1 MDDDIGTQILERATT
16 GPYDRPIQRF
26 LIIGDRLLLA
36 GVLLAAAFGL
46 FIALEVVGGFRS
58 VDRAPLLYL
67 FSALTGGNFTL
78 ITIIVSIN
86 QLVVSRQLSTPGEL
100 RTQIE
105 ETNEYRESVIDT
117 LPDNDVAPVTPT
129 EFLHLLLRATRESL
143 ARLEYESDTLEDGEV
158 STDGG
163 NPETRNG
170 DDLQGT
176 QRQGTDATEASDL
189 VADLVA
195 DLTDHI
201 DYVDELL
208 RRSDSGIFSA
218 LSATLTTNYSQH
230 IYRARELQQEHAD
243 ALTDTQDEALDQ
255 LVVLLQQIDVAR
267 QYLKTLYMQDELS
280 QLSRRLLVVG
290 IPAVFVSI
298 VMLKL
303 FAASQ
308 GMIFTEGTL
317 TVLTDLAVTVALAP
331 LAVVFSFVLRIAAVA
346 RRTVAITPFTTASQE
361 L

>member
-1 MDDDIGTQILERATT
+1 MDEEIGTEILDGATT
-16 GPYDRPIQRF
+16 GPYERPIQR
-26 LIIGDRLLLA
+26 LLVLSDRLVLA
-36 GVLLAAAFGL
+36 GVLLAAAFVF

-100 RTQIE
+100 RTQIA
-105 ETNEYRESVIDT
+105 ETNEYRESVIET
-117 LPDNDVAPVTPT
+117 LPANDVAPVTPT

-143 ARLEYESDTLEDGEV
+143 ARLEHESDVLEDGEV

-163 NPETRNG
+163 DTEM
-170 DDLQGT
+170 DV
-176 QRQGTDATEASDL
+176 DADAVDASEL
-189 VADLVA
+189 VAGLVD

-208 RRSDSGIFSA
+208 RQSDSGIFSA

-230 IYRARELQQEHAD
+230 IFRARELQNQHAD
-243 ALTDTQDEALDQ
+243 ELTGTQDEALDQ

-280 QLSRRLLVVG
+280 QLSQRLLIVG

-308 GMIFTEGTL
+308 GMLFSTGTL

>member
-1 MDDDIGTQILERATT
+1 MDEDIDTEILDGATT
-16 GPYDRPIQRF
+16 GPYERPVERF
-26 LIIGDRLLLA
+26 LIISDRLVLA
-36 GVLLAAAFGL
+36 GIMLAAAFGF

-86 QLVVSRQLSTPGEL
+86 QLVVSQQLSTPGEL
-100 RTQIE
+100 RTQIA
-105 ETNEYRESVIDT
+105 ETNEYRDSVIET
-117 LPDNDVAPVTPT
+117 LPADNVAPVTPT
-129 EFLHLLLRATRESL
+129 EFLYLLLRATRESL
-143 ARLEYESDTLEDGEV
+143 ARIEHQSENIDDGEA

-163 NPETRNG
+163 GDAPAPSVATGEPE
-170 DDLQGT
+170 
-176 QRQGTDATEASDL
+176 DATRLLAEL
-189 VADLVA
+189 VD

-201 DYVDELL
+201 CHVEELL
-208 RRSDSGIFSA
+208 EASDSGIFSA

-230 IYRARELQQEHAD
+230 IYRARELQYDHPD
-243 ALTDTQDEALDQ
+243 ALTDTQDAALDQ

-280 QLSRRLLVVG
+280 RLSTRLLLVG
-290 IPAVFVSI
+290 VPAVFVSI

-303 FAASQ
+303 FAASS
-308 GMIFTEGTL
+308 GMLFSTGTFTL
-317 TVLTDLAVTVALAP
+317 LTDFAVTIALAP

-346 RRTVAITPFTTASQE
+346 RRTVATTPFTTASQE

>member
-1 MDDDIGTQILERATT
+1 MDESISKRILERATA
-16 GPYDRPIQRF
+16 GPHERPISR
-26 LIIGDRLLLA
+26 LLVLGDRLVLT
-36 GVLLAAAFGL
+36 GVLLALALGFFIGL
-46 FIALEVVGGFRS
+46 QVIGGFRS

-105 ETNEYRESVIDT
+105 ETNEYRESVIQT
-117 LPDNDVAPVTPT
+117 LPDDDVAPVTPT
-129 EFLHLLLRATRESL
+129 EFLHLLLRATREAL
-143 ARLEYESDTLEDGEV
+143 GRLEHELSETDDEATREIIEDL
-158 STDGG
+158 S
-163 NPETRNG
+163 
-170 DDLQGT
+170 DDL
-176 QRQGTDATEASDL
+176 AE
-189 VADLVA
+189 
-195 DLTDHI
+195 HI

-208 RRSDSGIFSA
+208 QKSDSGIFSA

-230 IYRARELQQEHAD
+230 IYRARELQHQHAD
-243 ALTDTQDEALDQ
+243 ALTETQTDALDQ

-280 QLSRRLLVVG
+280 QLSRRLLLVG
-290 IPAVFVSI
+290 VPSVFLSI

-303 FAASQ
+303 FAASS
-308 GMIFTEGTL
+308 GMVFSPQTL
-317 TVLTDLAVTVALAP
+317 SVLTDVSVTLALAP
-331 LAVVFSFVLRIAAVA
+331 LAVVFSYVLRIAAVA